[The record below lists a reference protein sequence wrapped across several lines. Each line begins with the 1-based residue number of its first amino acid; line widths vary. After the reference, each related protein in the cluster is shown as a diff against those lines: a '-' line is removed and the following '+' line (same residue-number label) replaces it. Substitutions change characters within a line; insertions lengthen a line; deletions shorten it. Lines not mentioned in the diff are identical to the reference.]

1 MKNFYV
7 VGYLTKEKSGKR
19 FETKGKKDKI
29 ETTYTLNI
37 PSIDLSAEE
46 TTILKVLKLI
56 QKDWYNRLPLLSN
69 FEVMLQ
75 SIMCKKDIDSD
86 LENALNKKGLGTPI
100 LLKLKIPKEN
110 RNPIKEKT
118 KKVKSHGNKKDI

>member
-37 PSIDLSAEE
+37 PSIDVCLSDG
-46 TTILKVLKLI
+46 TILKVVKRI
-56 QKDWYNRLPLLSN
+56 EKEWYGRMSPLSN

-75 SIMCKKDIDSD
+75 SIMCRKDIDSD